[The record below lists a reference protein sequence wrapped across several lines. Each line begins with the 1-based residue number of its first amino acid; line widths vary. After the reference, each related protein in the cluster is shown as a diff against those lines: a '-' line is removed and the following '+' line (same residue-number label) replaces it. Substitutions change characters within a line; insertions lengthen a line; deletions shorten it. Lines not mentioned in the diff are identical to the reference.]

1 MFTLSDFKSSL
12 TDRLTT
18 GKSIQGNLFKQV
30 AGDLAKQALGIQ
42 SAAAYENQTQI
53 YFTDPETQE
62 SLQMPVLPQEI
73 TIKWERQTE
82 TVNILNL
89 GEVNFTT
96 GKKLQEI
103 SFSSF
108 FPVEYTPTYCRYA
121 DIPDPAAAYM
131 TLDGWCA
138 ARNTDYIPDKPVR
151 LMIVG
156 TSLNI
161 NMMVLISNLEVK
173 DRGGEPGDIYYS
185 LSCREWREIK
195 VRTETEQRAKNNRPN
210 PKPKPKTVQQKLK
223 PGAQLRETLYK
234 LAKQHYGNGQ
244 SWSKILNTNKDKLQG
259 DLTKKAI
266 NLVLR

>member
-1 MFTLSDFKSSL
+1 MFTISDFKKSL
-12 TDRLTT
+12 IDRATT
-18 GKSIQGNLFKQV
+18 GKSIQANLFRQV
-30 AGDLAKQALGIQ
+30 TGDLAKQALGIQ
-42 SAAAYENQTQI
+42 SVAAYENQTQI
-53 YFTDPETQE
+53 YFTDPQTQE
-62 SLQMPVLPQEI
+62 SLQIPVLPQEI
-73 TIKWERQTE
+73 TVKWERQTE

-89 GEVNFTT
+89 GEVDFTT
-96 GKKLQEI
+96 GKKLQEV

-138 ARNTDYIPDKPVR
+138 ARNTEYIPDRPVR

-161 NMMVLISNLEVK
+161 NMLVLISSLEVQ

-185 LSCREWREIK
+185 IACREWREIK
-195 VRTETEQRAKNNRPN
+195 IRTEAERRARNNRPN
-210 PKPKPKTVQQKLK
+210 PKPKPKTILQKAKSGEKVQ
-223 PGAQLRETLYK
+223 EFLYK
-234 LAKQHYGNGQ
+234 IAKQHYGSGQ
-244 SWSKILNTNKDKLQG
+244 SWDKILSMNKDKLQG

>member
-1 MFTLSDFKSSL
+1 MLSLSDFKSSF

-18 GKSIQGNLFKQV
+18 GRSIQNSLFKQV
-30 AGDLAKQALGIQ
+30 AGDLAKSALGL
-42 SAAAYENQTQI
+42 SSEAVYENKTQI
-53 YFTDPETQE
+53 NFTDPQTGE
-62 SLQMPVLPQEI
+62 SLQLPVLPPEI
-73 TIKWERQTE
+73 TVKWERQTE

-89 GEVNFTT
+89 GEVDFTT

-121 DIPDPAAAYM
+121 DIPDPAEAYM

-138 ARNTDYIPDKPVR
+138 ARGTDYVPDRPVR

-161 NMMVLISNLEVK
+161 NMLVLITSLEVK

-185 LSCREWREIK
+185 LACREYREIK
-195 VRTETEQRAKNNRPN
+195 VRTEAEQNTRNNRPN
-210 PKPKPKTVQQKLK
+210 PKPKPKTVLQKAK
-223 PGAQLRETLYK
+223 AGEPTREFLYK

-244 SWSKILNTNKDKLQG
+244 SWNKILSLNKDKLQG
-259 DLTKKAI
+259 DLTKKAV